1 LSFFILKSH
10 IPLRLK
16 LSIDMKKDSVYIF
29 GHKNPDAD
37 AICSAIA
44 YEAFKH
50 ATGNKEFVAARCG
63 NTNARI
69 EAILDHFKCPVP
81 QFIGDVTPRI
91 NDIMRTEIQSV
102 SKQSTCFEALEKIDQ
117 HDVRVLPVVDA
128 QKRVEGLI
136 SFFQLGEFF
145 IPSPK
150 ESRDLRRVYTN
161 IDSIIRSLNA
171 ISINTIQKELIEEL
185 SVHVGA
191 MDISSFGEHHKKLST
206 PIDRSIIVVGDRKD
220 IQEKSINLGVR
231 LLIISGGLAVDES
244 IVEMAKEKGVSLI
257 ISPYDS
263 ATTSWIVRT
272 ASQLEG
278 LIESRIHC
286 FQKDDRVSSVKKRIA
301 GLDDP
306 LYMVVEGEKKL
317 IGVFS
322 KSDILRPTQKKIVL
336 VDHNEISQ
344 AVDGA
349 NEVKIL
355 EVIDHHKLGN
365 LPSEEPVLFINRPV
379 GSTCSI
385 IADLF
390 RTQGIPLEQSI
401 AGILMSGIISDTL
414 LLNSPTTTPL
424 EKELLDWLE
433 PTAEIKSE
441 ELADIIFS
449 TGSVVLNQ
457 SAKDTIKSDCKI
469 YEENDITY
477 SVSQIE
483 ELGFDNVKGK
493 IKDLKKALKEF
504 RESQKH
510 FFSMLL
516 ITDINSHDSLLLV
529 ACDAELKE
537 EIKFPVHSRYSAN
550 LLKGVV
556 SRKKQLLPYIASM
569 LKNLGIK
576 N

>member
-1 LSFFILKSH
+1 
-10 IPLRLK
+10 
-16 LSIDMKKDSVYIF
+16 MKKDRVYIF

-44 YEAFKH
+44 YEAFKY
-50 ATGNKEFVAARCG
+50 ATGHKEFVAARCG

-69 EAILDHFKCPVP
+69 EAILDYFKCPVP

-91 NDIMRTEIQSV
+91 NDIMCSEVQSV

-128 QKRVEGLI
+128 KNRVEGLI

-161 IDSIIRSLNA
+161 IESIIRSLNA
-171 ISINTIQKELIEEL
+171 ISINAIQKDLIEEL

-206 PIDRSIIVVGDRKD
+206 PVDRSIIVVGDRKD

-231 LLIISGGLAVDES
+231 LLIISGGLSVEKS
-244 IVEMAKEKGVSLI
+244 IIEMAKEKGVSLI

-278 LIESRIHC
+278 LIENRIHC

-306 LYMVVEGEKKL
+306 LYMVIKGEKKL

-322 KSDILRPTQKKIVL
+322 KSDILRPTKKKIVL

-349 NEVKIL
+349 SEVKIL

-390 RTQGIPLEQSI
+390 RAEKIAPDQSI

-433 PTAEIKSE
+433 PIAKIKSE
-441 ELADIIFS
+441 KLADIIFS
-449 TGSVVLNQ
+449 TGSVVLNK
-457 SAKDTIKSDCKI
+457 SAAETIKSDCKI
-469 YEENDITY
+469 YEENGITY

-483 ELGFDNVKGK
+483 ELGFNNVKGK
-493 IKDLKKALKEF
+493 IKDLNKALKEF
-504 RESQKH
+504 RENQNH

-529 ACDAELKE
+529 ASNAELKE

-576 N
+576 S

>member
-1 LSFFILKSH
+1 
-10 IPLRLK
+10 
-16 LSIDMKKDSVYIF
+16 MKKDKVYIF

-50 ATGNKEFVAARCG
+50 ANGHKEFVAARCG

-69 EAILDHFKCPVP
+69 EAILDYFKCPVP

-91 NDIMRTEIQSV
+91 NDIMRKEVQSV

-128 QKRVEGLI
+128 KNRVEGLI

-161 IDSIIRSLNA
+161 IESIIRSLNA
-171 ISINTIQKELIEEL
+171 ISINTIQKDLIEEL

-231 LLIISGGLAVDES
+231 LLIISGGLTVEES
-244 IVEMAKEKGVSLI
+244 IIEMAKEKGVSLI

-286 FQKDDRVSSVKKRIA
+286 FQKDDRVSSIKKRIA

-306 LYMVVEGEKKL
+306 LYMVVEGEKNL

-390 RTQGIPLEQSI
+390 RTQNIPLNQSI

-433 PTAEIKSE
+433 PTAKIQSKQ
-441 ELADIIFS
+441 LADIIFS
-449 TGSVVLNQ
+449 TGSVMLNK
-457 SAKDTIKSDCKI
+457 SAEETIKSDCKI

-483 ELGFDNVKGK
+483 ELGFNNVKGK
-493 IKDLKKALKEF
+493 IKDLKKALKHF

-529 ACDAELKE
+529 DCDAELKE

-576 N
+576 S

>member
-1 LSFFILKSH
+1 
-10 IPLRLK
+10 
-16 LSIDMKKDSVYIF
+16 
-29 GHKNPDAD
+29 
-37 AICSAIA
+37 
-44 YEAFKH
+44 
-50 ATGNKEFVAARCG
+50 
-63 NTNARI
+63 
-69 EAILDHFKCPVP
+69 
-81 QFIGDVTPRI
+81 
-91 NDIMRTEIQSV
+91 
-102 SKQSTCFEALEKIDQ
+102 
-117 HDVRVLPVVDA
+117 
-128 QKRVEGLI
+128 
-136 SFFQLGEFF
+136 
-145 IPSPK
+145 
-150 ESRDLRRVYTN
+150 
-161 IDSIIRSLNA
+161 
-171 ISINTIQKELIEEL
+171 
-185 SVHVGA
+185 
-191 MDISSFGEHHKKLST
+191 
-206 PIDRSIIVVGDRKD
+206 
-220 IQEKSINLGVR
+220 
-231 LLIISGGLAVDES
+231 
-244 IVEMAKEKGVSLI
+244 MAKEKGVSLI

-278 LIESRIHC
+278 LVENHIHC

-390 RTQGIPLEQSI
+390 RSQRIPLEQSI

-433 PTAEIKSE
+433 PTAKIKSKQ
-441 ELADIIFS
+441 LADIIFS

-457 SAKDTIKSDCKI
+457 SAEETIKSDCKV

-483 ELGFDNVKGK
+483 ELGFDNVRGK
-493 IKDLKKALKEF
+493 IKDLREALKEF
-504 RESQKH
+504 RERNKH

-516 ITDINSHDSLLLV
+516 ITDINSHDSLLIV

-537 EIKFPVHSRYSAN
+537 EIKFPVHSRYNAN

>member
-1 LSFFILKSH
+1 
-10 IPLRLK
+10 
-16 LSIDMKKDSVYIF
+16 MNKDKIYIF

-44 YEAFKH
+44 YESFKH
-50 ATGNKEFVAARCG
+50 ATGNNEFVAARCG

-69 EAILDHFKCPVP
+69 EAIMDYFKCPVP

-91 NDIMRTEIQSV
+91 SDIMRSDVQSV
-102 SKQSTCFEALEKIDQ
+102 SKQSTCFEALEKIDKY
-117 HDVRVLPVVDA
+117 DVRVLPVVDA
-128 QKRVEGLI
+128 KHRVEGLI

-150 ESRDLRRVYTN
+150 KSLEVRKVNTN
-161 IDSIIRSLNA
+161 IESIIRSLNA
-171 ISINTIQKELIEEL
+171 ISINTSQRDLIEEL
-185 SVHVGA
+185 SIHVGA
-191 MDISSFGEHHKKLST
+191 MDIKSFGEHHKKLNT
-206 PIDRSIIVVGDRKD
+206 PIDKSVIVVGDRKD
-220 IQEKSINLGVR
+220 IQEKSIHLGVR
-231 LLIISGGLAVDES
+231 LLIISGGLSVDKS
-244 IVEMAKEKGVSLI
+244 IIKMAKDKGVSLI

-263 ATTSWIVRT
+263 ATTCWIVTT
-272 ASQLEG
+272 ASKFES
-278 LIESRIHC
+278 LIENRIRC

-301 GLDDP
+301 GLNDP

-322 KSDILRPTQKKIVL
+322 KSDILRPTRKKIVL

-385 IADLF
+385 VADLF
-390 RTQGIPLEQSI
+390 RSHKIPLDRRI

-414 LLNSPTTTPL
+414 YLNSPTTTPL
-424 EKELLDWLE
+424 EKDLLEWLE
-433 PTAEIKSE
+433 PYAQIGSE
-441 ELADIIFS
+441 KLADIIFS
-449 TGSVVLNQ
+449 TGSLVLNQ
-457 SAKDTIKSDCKI
+457 SPEDTIKSDCKI

-483 ELGFDNVKGK
+483 ELGFDNVKNK

-504 RESQKH
+504 RISQKH
-510 FFSMLL
+510 FFSMLM

-529 ACDAELKE
+529 ACDSELKE
-537 EIKFPVHSRYSAN
+537 EIKFPIHSRYSAN

-569 LKNLGIK
+569 LKKLGIK

>member
-1 LSFFILKSH
+1 
-10 IPLRLK
+10 
-16 LSIDMKKDSVYIF
+16 MKKDRVYIF

-50 ATGNKEFVAARCG
+50 ATGNNEFVAARCG

-69 EAILDHFKCPVP
+69 EAILDYFRCPVP

-91 NDIMRTEIQSV
+91 NDIMRSEVQSV

-117 HDVRVLPVVDA
+117 HDVRVLPVVDS
-128 QKRVEGLI
+128 KNRVEGLI

-161 IDSIIRSLNA
+161 IESIIRSLNA
-171 ISINTIQKELIEEL
+171 IPINTIQKDLIEEL

-191 MDISSFGEHHKKLST
+191 MDISSFGEHHKKLNT

-220 IQEKSINLGVR
+220 IQERSINLGVR
-231 LLIISGGLAVDES
+231 LLIISGGLSVEES
-244 IVEMAKEKGVSLI
+244 IVKMAKVKGVSLI

-278 LIESRIHC
+278 LIENRIHC
-286 FQKDDRVSSVKKRIA
+286 FQKDDRVSSIKKRIA

-306 LYMVVEGEKKL
+306 LYMVVEGEKEL

-322 KSDILRPTQKKIVL
+322 KSDILRPTRKKIVL

-390 RTQGIPLEQSI
+390 RSQRILVDQST

-424 EKELLDWLE
+424 EKELLEWLE
-433 PTAEIKSE
+433 PTAKIQSE
-441 ELADIIFS
+441 KLADIIFS

-457 SAKDTIKSDCKI
+457 SPEDTIESDCKI

-493 IKDLKKALKEF
+493 IKDLKKALKHF

-576 N
+576 S

>member
-1 LSFFILKSH
+1 
-10 IPLRLK
+10 
-16 LSIDMKKDSVYIF
+16 MKKDRVYIF

-50 ATGNKEFVAARCG
+50 ATGHKEFVSARCG

-69 EAILDHFKCPVP
+69 EAILDYFKCPVP

-91 NDIMRTEIQSV
+91 NDIMCSEVQSV
-102 SKQSTCFEALEKIDQ
+102 RKQSTCFEALEKIDQ

-128 QKRVEGLI
+128 KNRVEGLI

-161 IDSIIRSLNA
+161 IESIIRSLNA
-171 ISINTIQKELIEEL
+171 IPINTIQKDLIEEL

-191 MDISSFGEHHKKLST
+191 MDISSFGEHHKKLNT
-206 PIDRSIIVVGDRKD
+206 PVDRSIIVVGDRKD

-231 LLIISGGLAVDES
+231 LLIVSGGLSVEDS

-257 ISPYDS
+257 ISPHDS
-263 ATTSWIVRT
+263 ATSSWIVRT

-278 LIESRIHC
+278 LVENRIHY

-390 RTQGIPLEQSI
+390 RTQTISPDQSI

-433 PTAEIKSE
+433 PIAKIKSE
-441 ELADIIFS
+441 DLADIIFS
-449 TGSVVLNQ
+449 TGSVVLNK
-457 SAKDTIKSDCKI
+457 SAEETIKSDCKI

-483 ELGFDNVKGK
+483 ELGFNNVKGK
-493 IKDLKKALKEF
+493 IKDLNKALKQF

-516 ITDINSHDSLLLV
+516 ITDINSHNSLLLV
-529 ACDAELKE
+529 ASDAELRD

-576 N
+576 S

>member
-1 LSFFILKSH
+1 
-10 IPLRLK
+10 
-16 LSIDMKKDSVYIF
+16 MKKDRVYIF

-50 ATGNKEFVAARCG
+50 ATGHKEFVAARCG

-69 EAILDHFKCPVP
+69 EAILDYFKCPVP

-91 NDIMRTEIQSV
+91 NDIMRSEVQSV

-128 QKRVEGLI
+128 KNRVEGLI

-161 IDSIIRSLNA
+161 IESIIRSLNA
-171 ISINTIQKELIEEL
+171 ISINTIQKDLIEEL

-206 PIDRSIIVVGDRKD
+206 PVDRSIIVVGDRKD

-231 LLIISGGLAVDES
+231 LLIISGGLSVEES
-244 IVEMAKEKGVSLI
+244 IIEMAKEKGVSLI

-278 LIESRIHC
+278 LVENRIHC

-349 NEVKIL
+349 SEVKIL

-390 RTQGIPLEQSI
+390 RTQTIVPDQSI

-433 PTAEIKSE
+433 PIAKIKSE
-441 ELADIIFS
+441 DLADIIFS
-449 TGSVVLNQ
+449 TGSVVLNK
-457 SAKDTIKSDCKI
+457 SAEETIKSDCKI

-483 ELGFDNVKGK
+483 ELGFNNVKGK
-493 IKDLKKALKEF
+493 IKDLNKALKQF

-529 ACDAELKE
+529 ASDAELKE

-576 N
+576 S

>member
-1 LSFFILKSH
+1 
-10 IPLRLK
+10 
-16 LSIDMKKDSVYIF
+16 MKKDRVYIF

-50 ATGNKEFVAARCG
+50 ATGQKEFVAARCG

-69 EAILDHFKCPVP
+69 EAILDYFKCPVP

-91 NDIMRTEIQSV
+91 NDIMRSEVQSV
-102 SKQSTCFEALEKIDQ
+102 GKQSTCFEALEKIDQ
-117 HDVRVLPVVDA
+117 HDVRVLPVVDTK
-128 QKRVEGLI
+128 KRVEGLI

-161 IDSIIRSLNA
+161 IESIIRSLNA
-171 ISINTIQKELIEEL
+171 ISINTIQKDLIEEL

-231 LLIISGGLAVDES
+231 LLIISGGLSVEES
-244 IVEMAKEKGVSLI
+244 IIKMAKEKGVSLI

-278 LIESRIHC
+278 LVENRIHC

-306 LYMVVEGEKKL
+306 LYMVVEAEKKL

-390 RTQGIPLEQSI
+390 RTQKISPDQSI

-433 PTAEIKSE
+433 PIAKIKSE
-441 ELADIIFS
+441 DLANIIFS
-449 TGSVVLNQ
+449 TGSVVLNK
-457 SAKDTIKSDCKI
+457 SAEETIKSDCKI

-483 ELGFDNVKGK
+483 ELGFNNVKGK
-493 IKDLKKALKEF
+493 IKDLNKALKQF

-529 ACDAELKE
+529 ASDAELKE

-576 N
+576 S

>member
-1 LSFFILKSH
+1 
-10 IPLRLK
+10 
-16 LSIDMKKDSVYIF
+16 MKKDRVYIF

-50 ATGNKEFVAARCG
+50 ATGQKEFVAARCG

-69 EAILDHFKCPVP
+69 EAILDYFKCPVP

-91 NDIMRTEIQSV
+91 NDIMRSEVQYV
-102 SKQSTCFEALEKIDQ
+102 GKQSTCFEALEKIDQ
-117 HDVRVLPVVDA
+117 HDVRVLPVVDI
-128 QKRVEGLI
+128 KNRVEGLI

-161 IDSIIRSLNA
+161 IESIIRSLNA
-171 ISINTIQKELIEEL
+171 ISINTIQKDLIEEL

-231 LLIISGGLAVDES
+231 LLIISGGLSIEES
-244 IVEMAKEKGVSLI
+244 IIKMAKEKGVSLI

-278 LIESRIHC
+278 LVENKIHC

-306 LYMVVEGEKKL
+306 LYMVVEAEKKL

-385 IADLF
+385 ISDLF
-390 RTQGIPLEQSI
+390 RTQKIIPDQSI

-433 PTAEIKSE
+433 PIAKIKSE
-441 ELADIIFS
+441 DLADIIFS
-449 TGSVVLNQ
+449 TGSVVLNK
-457 SAKDTIKSDCKI
+457 SAEETIKSDCKI

-483 ELGFDNVKGK
+483 ELGFNNVKGK
-493 IKDLKKALKEF
+493 IKDLNKALKQF

-529 ACDAELKE
+529 ASDAELKE

-576 N
+576 S

>member
-1 LSFFILKSH
+1 
-10 IPLRLK
+10 
-16 LSIDMKKDSVYIF
+16 MKKDSVYIF

-69 EAILDHFKCPVP
+69 EAILDQFKCPVP